1 VNPTIIVIGGVP
13 GTGKSTLAKA
23 LSKVLNI
30 PAFSKDELE
39 AAIAR
44 KGLFSSKDMRGV
56 GFEIMSV
63 LAKNQIEN
71 NNSAIFDLIA
81 SRSRVIEQWPQLL
94 ECEVKYIECICS
106 NEEIHKERIE
116 SRNRNIEG
124 WYELLWDDV
133 LSIKSFFNPLMTER
147 LTLDSMN
154 GLSANIKLAVG
165 YVSQ

>member
-1 VNPTIIVIGGVP
+1 MNPTMIVIGGVP

-23 LSKVLNI
+23 LSKELNI

-44 KGLFSSKDMRGV
+44 KGLCNSKEMRGV

-71 NNSAIFDLIA
+71 KNSAIFDFIA
-81 SRSRVIEQWPQLL
+81 SKSRVTEQWPELL
-94 ECEVKYIECICS
+94 EIEIKYIECICS
-106 NEEIHKERIE
+106 NEEIHIERIQL
-116 SRNRNIEG
+116 RNRNIEG
-124 WYELLWDDV
+124 WYELVWEDV
-133 LSIKSFFNPLMTER
+133 LRIKNVFKPLKSDR
-147 LTLDSMN
+147 LILDSVN
-154 GLSANIKLAVG
+154 NLSVNVEMAIE